1 MLMAIVEARKREE
14 EELHREAER
23 ALAKR
28 KKFKEV
34 RCHRWRGCVHM
45 LVVRVL
51 AVAQKEC
58 SV

>member
-34 RCHRWRGCVHM
+34 RRRGWNCVCAYARSASTGR
-45 LVVRVL
+45 VVSL
-51 AVAQKEC
+51 
-58 SV
+58 